1 MINGNFICRAAL
13 MTGDDAKKFLFWCYN
28 YAVNDIMPTEE
39 ELDASKE
46 TLFNSFSE
54 YIKYIDVCKKKYE
67 DRVKRTLEEMESSKK
82 NKGNFDGIITPKDEF

>member
-1 MINGNFICRAAL
+1 MKNLMINGNFICRAAL

-54 YIKYIDVCKKKYE
+54 YIKYIDVCKQKYE
-67 DRVKRTLEEMESSKK
+67 DRVQKTLAEME
-82 NKGNFDGIITPKDEF
+82 NKVK

>member
-1 MINGNFICRAAL
+1 MKNLMINGNFICRAAL

-54 YIKYIDVCKKKYE
+54 YIKYIDVCKQKYE
-67 DRVKRTLEEMESSKK
+67 DRVKRTLAEME
-82 NKGNFDGIITPKDEF
+82 NKAK

>member
-1 MINGNFICRAAL
+1 MKNLMINGNFICRAAL

-54 YIKYIDVCKKKYE
+54 YIKYIDFCKKKYE
-67 DRVKRTLEEMESSKK
+67 DRVQRTLAEMENKTKK
-82 NKGNFDGIITPKDEF
+82 

>member
-1 MINGNFICRAAL
+1 MKNLMINGNFICRAAL

-54 YIKYIDVCKKKYE
+54 YIKYIDVCKQKYE
-67 DRVKRTLEEMESSKK
+67 DRVQRTLAEME
-82 NKGNFDGIITPKDEF
+82 NKAK

>member
-54 YIKYIDVCKKKYE
+54 YIKYIDVCKQKYE
-67 DRVKRTLEEMESSKK
+67 DRVQRTLAEME
-82 NKGNFDGIITPKDEF
+82 NKAK